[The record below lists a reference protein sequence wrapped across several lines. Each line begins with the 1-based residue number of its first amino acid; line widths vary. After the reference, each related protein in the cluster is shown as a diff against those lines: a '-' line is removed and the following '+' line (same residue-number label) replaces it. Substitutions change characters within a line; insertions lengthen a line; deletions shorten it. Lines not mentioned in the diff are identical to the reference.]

1 MNFAMKMQCV
11 HCDVETVLY
20 VSLTWTSYFK
30 IYKITMLRSY
40 QNLHTILYFIR
51 YINTEVLLINITSS
65 YWLKL
70 HTTKR

>member
-1 MNFAMKMQCV
+1 MNFAMKTQCV
-11 HCDVETVLY
+11 HCDVETGLY
-20 VSLTWTSYFK
+20 ISLIWTPYFK
-30 IYKITMLRSY
+30 SYKITLLTSY
-40 QNLHTILYFIR
+40 KNLHKILYCIR